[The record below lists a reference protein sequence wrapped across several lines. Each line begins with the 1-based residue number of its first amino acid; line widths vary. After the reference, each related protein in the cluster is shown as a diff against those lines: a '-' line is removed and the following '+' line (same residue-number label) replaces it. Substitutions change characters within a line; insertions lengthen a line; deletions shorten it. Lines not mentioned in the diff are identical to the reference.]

1 MISTDDIATRVYHIL
16 MNSSVSGM
24 ISGTIAYFRTDYSK
38 EDIIIVAH
46 TMHGSSS
53 VRHGQI
59 NVNIHV
65 PDISKKV
72 GNTATF
78 EPYKKRLNEIRK
90 EVATTLRKYY
100 NAEDGYSWTVSSM
113 DPAIKEP
120 NHNEHFMS
128 VKLEITI
135 RTKVY

>member
-16 MNSSVSGM
+16 KNSPVSGM
-24 ISGTIAYFRTDYSK
+24 ISGTIAYFRIDYSK

-53 VRHGQI
+53 LRYGQI

-65 PDISKKV
+65 PDLSIKV
-72 GNTATF
+72 GTAGTF
-78 EPYKKRLNEIRK
+78 VPNKKRLNDIRN
-90 EVATTLRKYY
+90 EVATILRKHYD
-100 NAEDGYSWTVSSM
+100 ADDGYSWTVSSM

-120 NHNEHFMS
+120 DHNEHFMS

-135 RTKVY
+135 RTKNY